1 MRVIPGQAQSFDLRS
16 LIGGIY
22 LPALFFGIGQWM
34 IIPAIPQFADE
45 LGASV
50 FLSGIIFA
58 ARGAGSMI
66 GDVPS
71 GLLMSRL
78 GGRVTMTSGVVLTA
92 VTAAAMGFS
101 SGPATLGLF
110 TLLNGV
116 AFALWHVSR
125 LAYMTE
131 TVPVEYRGRALSLVG
146 GVTRVGFFAGP
157 IVGGA
162 IAQFGGLETVF
173 FAQAVVVGV
182 AALLV
187 ATRLPEPR
195 GGDAGTPER
204 PHVSLRSVA
213 LAERRSLIVA
223 GSVAITLVLIRHG
236 RQFLIPV
243 WGREALDLDPFEIG
257 LIFGLASAIDMVM
270 FYPVGV
276 VMDRWGRKW
285 VIVPSL
291 LVLSASLLLMP
302 LTAGFVSFLLVGL
315 LSGFGNGLGSGAVMT
330 LGADLAPPD
339 AAGEFLGLW
348 RLVGDVGAVAA
359 PPAIGGLEDLFTL
372 DAAAAVTGIIGL
384 AGGVIM
390 LLLVRETLTRA
401 REPARAS
408 PR

>member
-1 MRVIPGQAQSFDLRS
+1 MRVVPGQAGSFPLRS

-34 IIPAIPQFADE
+34 VIPAIPQFADE

-50 FLSGIIFA
+50 LLSGVIFA

-71 GLLMSRL
+71 GLLTSRI
-78 GGRVTMTSGVVLTA
+78 GGRVTMTAGVLLTA
-92 VTAAAMGFS
+92 ATGVAMGFS
-101 SGPATLGLF
+101 TGPATLGLF
-110 TLLNGV
+110 TLLNGI

-131 TVPVEYRGRALSLVG
+131 TVPTEYRGRALSLVG
-146 GVTRVGFFAGP
+146 GVTRVGFFTGP
-157 IVGGA
+157 IIGGA
-162 IAQFGGLETVF
+162 IGQFGGLEAVF
-173 FAQAVVVGV
+173 FAQAGVVGA

-187 ATRLPEPR
+187 ATRLPGAR
-195 GGDAGTPER
+195 AGDAGTPER
-204 PHVSLRSVA
+204 APVSLQSVA

-243 WGREALDLDPFEIG
+243 WGDQALGLDTFEIG
-257 LIFGLASAIDMVM
+257 LVFGLASAIDMVM
-270 FYPVGV
+270 FYPVGM

-291 LVLSASLLLMP
+291 LVLSTSLLLMP
-302 LTAGFVSFLLVGL
+302 LTVGFVSFLLVGL

-359 PPAIGGLEDLFTL
+359 PPVIGGLENLFTL
-372 DAAAAVTGIIGL
+372 DAAAATTGVVGL
-384 AGGVIM
+384 VGGVVM
-390 LLLVRETLTRA
+390 LLLVRETLA
-401 REPARAS
+401 RSEPRGS
-408 PR
+408 PG

>member
-1 MRVIPGQAQSFDLRS
+1 MRVVSRGAPGFDLRS
-16 LIGGIY
+16 LIGGVY
-22 LPALFFGIGQWM
+22 LPALLFGIGQWM
-34 IIPAIPQFADE
+34 IIPAIPQFAEE

-50 FLSGIIFA
+50 FLSGLIFA

-71 GLLMSRL
+71 GLLTSRL
-78 GGRVTMTSGVVLTA
+78 GGRLTMTSGVVLTA
-92 VTAAAMGFS
+92 ATGVAMGLS
-101 SGPATLGLF
+101 AGPLVLATL
-110 TLLNGV
+110 TLANGV

-131 TVPVEYRGRALSLVG
+131 TVPVEYRGRALSLIG

-157 IVGGA
+157 IIGGA
-162 IAQFGGLETVF
+162 LGKAGGLETVF
-173 FAQAVVVGV
+173 FAQAIVVG
-182 AALLV
+182 AAAILV
-187 ATRLPEPR
+187 ATRLPR
-195 GGDAGTPER
+195 ARAGDAGTPER
-204 PHVSLRSVA
+204 HRVSLRSV
-213 LAERRSLIVA
+213 LMAERRSLVVA
-223 GSVAITLVLIRHG
+223 GSVAIALVLIRHG

-243 WGREALDLDPFEIG
+243 WGTSINLDPFQIG

-270 FYPVGV
+270 FYPVGM

-291 LVLSASLLLMP
+291 LVLSASLALMP
-302 LTAGFVSFLLVGL
+302 LAGSFGTFLLVGL

-359 PPAIGGLEDLFTL
+359 PAVVGGLAAVLTL
-372 DAAAAVTGIIGL
+372 GAAAVSTGGIGL
-384 AGGVIM
+384 LGGAVM
-390 LLLVRETLTRA
+390 FLLVRETLTRA
-401 REPARAS
+401 PPAGPRAS
-408 PR
+408 PG

>member
-1 MRVIPGQAQSFDLRS
+1 MRVVPGQAGSFPLRS

-34 IIPAIPQFADE
+34 VIPAIPQFADE

-50 FLSGIIFA
+50 LLSGVIFA

-71 GLLMSRL
+71 GLLTSRI
-78 GGRVTMTSGVVLTA
+78 GGRVTMTAGVLLTA
-92 VTAAAMGFS
+92 ATGVAMGFS
-101 SGPATLGLF
+101 TGPATLGLF
-110 TLLNGV
+110 TLLNGI

-131 TVPVEYRGRALSLVG
+131 TVPTEYRGRALSLVG
-146 GVTRVGFFAGP
+146 GVTRVGFFTGP
-157 IVGGA
+157 IIGGA
-162 IAQFGGLETVF
+162 IGQFWGLEAVF
-173 FAQAVVVGV
+173 FAQAGVVGA

-187 ATRLPEPR
+187 ATRLPQAR
-195 GGDAGTPER
+195 AGDAGTPER
-204 PHVSLRSVA
+204 APVSLQSVA

-243 WGREALDLDPFEIG
+243 WGDQALGLDTFEIG
-257 LIFGLASAIDMVM
+257 LVFGLASAIDMVM
-270 FYPVGV
+270 FYPVGM

-291 LVLSASLLLMP
+291 LVLSTSLLLMP
-302 LTAGFVSFLLVGL
+302 LTVGFVSFLLVGL

-359 PPAIGGLEDLFTL
+359 PPVIGGLENLFTL
-372 DAAAAVTGIIGL
+372 DAAAAATGVVGL
-384 AGGVIM
+384 VGGVVM
-390 LLLVRETLTRA
+390 LLLVRETLA
-401 REPARAS
+401 RSAPRGS
-408 PR
+408 PG

>member
-1 MRVIPGQAQSFDLRS
+1 MRVVPGQAGSFPLRS

-34 IIPAIPQFADE
+34 VIPAIPQFADE

-50 FLSGIIFA
+50 LLSGVIFA

-71 GLLMSRL
+71 GLLTSRI
-78 GGRVTMTSGVVLTA
+78 GGRVTMTAGVLLTA
-92 VTAAAMGFS
+92 ATGVAMGFS
-101 SGPATLGLF
+101 TGPGTLGLF
-110 TLLNGV
+110 TLLNGI

-131 TVPVEYRGRALSLVG
+131 TVPTEYRGRALSLVG
-146 GVTRVGFFAGP
+146 GVTRVGFFTGP
-157 IVGGA
+157 IIGGA
-162 IAQFGGLETVF
+162 IGQFGGLEAVF
-173 FAQAVVVGV
+173 FAQAGVVGA

-187 ATRLPEPR
+187 ATRLPGAR
-195 GGDAGTPER
+195 AGDAGTPER
-204 PHVSLRSVA
+204 APVSLQSVA

-243 WGREALDLDPFEIG
+243 WGDQALGLDTFEIG
-257 LIFGLASAIDMVM
+257 LVFGLASAIDMVM
-270 FYPVGV
+270 FYPVGM

-291 LVLSASLLLMP
+291 LVLSTSLLLMP
-302 LTAGFVSFLLVGL
+302 LTVGFVSFLLVGL

-359 PPAIGGLEDLFTL
+359 PPVIGGLENLFTL
-372 DAAAAVTGIIGL
+372 DAAAATTGVVGL
-384 AGGVIM
+384 VGGVVM
-390 LLLVRETLTRA
+390 LLLVRETLA
-401 REPARAS
+401 RSAPRGS
-408 PR
+408 PG

>member
-1 MRVIPGQAQSFDLRS
+1 MRVVPAAAQSFELRS

-50 FLSGIIFA
+50 FVSGIIFA
-58 ARGAGSMI
+58 ARGAGSMV

-71 GLLMSRL
+71 GLLTSRL
-78 GGRVTMTSGVVLTA
+78 GGRVTMTTGVLLTA

-101 SGPATLGLF
+101 SGPVLLGLF
-110 TLLNGV
+110 TLLNGI

-157 IVGGA
+157 IIGGVLGT
-162 IAQFGGLETVF
+162 FGGLETVF
-173 FAQAVVVGV
+173 FAQAAVVG
-182 AALLV
+182 AAAILV
-187 ATRLPEPR
+187 ATRLPQARAGE
-195 GGDAGTPER
+195 AGTPER
-204 PHVSLRSVA
+204 APVSLRSVA

-223 GSVAITLVLIRHG
+223 GSVAVALVLIRHG

-243 WGREALDLDPFEIG
+243 WGREALDLNPFEIG
-257 LIFGLASAIDMVM
+257 LIFGLASAVDMVM
-270 FYPVGV
+270 FYPVGM

-285 VIVPSL
+285 AIVPSL
-291 LVLSASLLLMP
+291 VVLSASLLLMP
-302 LTAGFVSFLLVGL
+302 LTGGFGSFLLVGL

-330 LGADLAPPD
+330 LGADLAPLD

-359 PPAIGGLEDLFTL
+359 PPVVGGLAAVLTL
-372 DAAAAVTGIIGL
+372 GTAAAATGGIGL
-384 AGGVIM
+384 LGGVVM
-390 LLLVRETLTRA
+390 LLLVRETLTRSSGGD
-401 REPARAS
+401 RAS
-408 PR
+408 PG